1 MKIQELLPKGE
12 STIQALVD
20 RLKKR
25 STPAPDIETI
35 KAMIDPSKHK
45 VMDLLERPDKPIKKE
60 TKVKSPTTKALE
72 TVETETTEPVN
83 RIALALQNLI
93 VGRAVAFLF
102 GNEPKMTGEIN
113 TDGHKKV
120 ARLVEKIK
128 TASKVDTL
136 NRQAARTVFSATEV
150 AEYWYPVPAENY
162 TKYGVPTQYKLRCRV
177 FDPLKGYK
185 LYPIFDES
193 GDFVAF
199 SVEYNRL
206 EDDMTVTYFETFTDE
221 EKATFTRSALGDW
234 TVKEFKS
241 IPIGKMPIIYGAQPA
256 VEWDDV
262 QILIERLEKL
272 LSNFADTN
280 DYHASPKIF
289 IEGVLKGFAK
299 KGEAGAILEGEKG
312 STAKYLSWD
321 HAPESVKLEIDT
333 LLGQLFSLTQTPNI
347 SFDSVKGLGAISG
360 IALKLLFLDAHLKV
374 KNKEEIFSP
383 YLQRRNSILTSYAAL
398 LDASLESDANSID
411 LYDIIEPYMIEDI
424 KELTETLVAANG
436 NQPIISQEKSVRLS
450 PFSDDPESD
459 YKKIVEETEKRN
471 TFDVFE
477 RTI

>member
-1 MKIQELLPKGE
+1 MPEGE

-60 TKVKSPTTKALE
+60 TKVKNPTTKALE

-150 AEYWYPVPAENY
+150 AEYWYPVPATNY

-199 SVEYNRL
+199 SVEYSRQ
-206 EDDMTVTYFETFTDE
+206 DGDVTVTYFETFTDE
-221 EKATFTRSALGDW
+221 EKATFTQSALGDW
-234 TVKEFKS
+234 QVKEFKAV
-241 IPIGKMPIIYGAQPA
+241 PIGKMPIIYGAQPA

-383 YLQRRNSILTSYAAL
+383 YLQRRNSILTSYAGL
-398 LDASLESDANSID
+398 LDASLESDAKSID

-450 PFSDDPESD
+450 PFADDPESD
-459 YKKIVEETEKRN
+459 YQKIVEETEKRN
-471 TFDVFE
+471 TFDAFE